1 MNLKQI
7 SDIENASEVK
17 LYPKRGIALERGEGT
32 YVYDTDGKKYLDFM
46 TNIGVNILGYT
57 NLSVTA
63 AISQQL
69 ENLPSTHQTF
79 YSDKRAEF
87 ITELE
92 TMLPDTFTQL
102 IFTNS
107 GAESIDAALKLAMTA
122 TGKSGFIAVTNAYHG
137 KSLGSLSVTA
147 SEAYKQNYM
156 AFINKD
162 VFHVAFNDIEAV
174 KQNIN
179 GNTAAVIVEPI
190 QGEAGVVLPDENY
203 LSELKQLCLSKN
215 ILLIFDEVQSAIR
228 TGSWLASEQYGVMPD
243 IACFSKSFSYGIP
256 FGFVVTTKE
265 VGDLMSKGGHGG
277 TFSGS
282 PLACAAALETIKQIK
297 KEGLLEN
304 AKELGKYFLKQLEK
318 LEHPSIVKVKG
329 KGLMIGI
336 EISEKT
342 TPYLKKMQDA
352 GLIAASSSTDTVR
365 FLPPINVS
373 KKEIDEALVIIREV
387 FASS

>member
-7 SDIENASEVK
+7 SDLENTSEVK
-17 LYPKRGIALERGEGT
+17 LYPKRGIALERGQGT

-57 NLSVTA
+57 NPSVTS

-69 ENLPSTHQTF
+69 TTLPSTHQTF

-87 ITELE
+87 INELSAI
-92 TMLPDTFTQL
+92 LPANLTQI

-122 TGKSGFIAVTNAYHG
+122 TGKSGFVAVTNAYHG

-147 SEAYKQNYM
+147 SELYKKNYM

-162 VFHVAFNDIEAV
+162 VVHVRFNDIEAV

-190 QGEAGVVLPDENY
+190 QGEAGVILPNENY
-203 LSELKQLCLSKN
+203 LSELKEFCLSKS

-228 TGSWLASEQYGVMPD
+228 TGSWLASDQYGVVPD

-256 FGFVVTTKE
+256 FGFVMSTRE
-265 VGDLMSKGGHGG
+265 VGDLMTKGGHGG

-282 PLACAAALETIKQIK
+282 PLACAAATEVIRQIK
-297 KEGLLEN
+297 KEKLLEN
-304 AKELGKYFLKQLEK
+304 AKEMGKYFLEELKK
-318 LEHPSIVKVKG
+318 LENPVIVKIKG
-329 KGLMIGI
+329 KGLMLGI
-336 EISEKT
+336 ELSEKT
-342 TPYLKKMQDA
+342 TPYVKKMQDV
-352 GLIAASSSTDTVR
+352 GLIAALSSTDTIR

-373 KKEIDEALVIIREV
+373 KKEIDEALVIIQEV
-387 FASS
+387 FAQ